1 MLNTFINR
9 PVLSTVISI
18 ILVILGVLGLN
29 ELPVTQYPQ
38 IAPPTVVVRT
48 NFPGAS
54 AKTILESV
62 ITPIEEQI
70 NGVEGM
76 DYMTSTAD
84 NNGTAEIIV
93 YFNQSENPDI
103 AAVNVQNRVARAN
116 PLLPEEVIRN
126 GIITQ
131 KRENSALMYLSFLG
145 KTKDYDD
152 VFVQNYLKINVTP
165 VLQRIQGVGE
175 VSVFGDKSYA
185 IRVWLKP
192 DKLAAYSLQ
201 PSDIINAL
209 NEQSLEAAPGTVG
222 RNAGEAFEYVIQY
235 KGRFDEVKE
244 YQNIIIKSQ
253 NNTDFIRLK
262 DVAEVELDAFS
273 YQSLALTDGE
283 PSVNLGIFQSPG
295 SNARAVIKEITK
307 ELELLSK
314 DFPKGMEY
322 QINYNI
328 DDFLSSSISSLRNTF
343 IIAFVLVF
351 IVVFIFLQDVRTTLI
366 PAIAV
371 PVSII
376 GTFFFLNILGY
387 SINLLTLF
395 ALILAIGIVVDD
407 AIVVTEA
414 IKSKMENGEN
424 DAKKASKEAMSEISG
439 AIISTTLVMAAVFV
453 PVTFLVGPIG
463 IFFEQF
469 GVTLI
474 VAIVISSVN
483 ALTLS
488 PALSALFLK
497 PKDEENGN
505 KPNLIQKF
513 FNGFNRG
520 FDTIKSRYS
529 NSIKYLGNHKWI
541 TPLVLLGAI
550 GVIYLLNQQIPKGFV
565 PTEDR
570 NILFVNIN
578 LPPGASLDRTF
589 EVTETFYKKA
599 SKIAGIRSISLVAGS
614 NFFAGAGSSYALGFI
629 PLDLWGER
637 EADSLSINA
646 IKQKLFGV
654 AATIPDA
661 EMVFFQPPQIPG
673 FGSAGGFAFNIL
685 NEKGADLK
693 ELEQV
698 SGKLLGALNQKNPVE
713 FAQTSFSTSFP
724 QYEINLDVPKIKSA
738 GLGVSQVLETIQGYV
753 GGIYASDFSRFGK
766 QYRVYLQSLPEDR
779 AKIQDFDKIFIRNS
793 SGSMAPI
800 TEFMS
805 FERVYGP
812 QFINRF
818 NLFTSISVNGS
829 VKQGFSSGDAI
840 TEINALK
847 STLPRGY
854 SLGFGSLTREQLEAA
869 GQLSIIFILSI
880 VFIYFFL
887 SAQYESYILPF
898 AVIFSLPLGLL
909 GSFLFCWMFGL
920 QNNIYFQIALI
931 MLVGLL
937 AKNAILIVE
946 FGAQE
951 RKKGS
956 SIFDAA
962 LNAAKTRLRPVIMTS
977 AAFIMGMIPLILASG
992 VGAKGNRSI
1001 GTGAAGGLLLGTL
1014 LLIFFVP
1021 ILFMIFQTLHE
1032 KIVGQPRAFKED
1044 DDDTTE
1050 KTENDA

>member
-1 MLNTFINR
+1 MLKTFINR

-18 ILVILGVLGLN
+18 LLVILGILGLQ

-38 IAPPTVVVRT
+38 IAPPTVVVRA

-62 ITPIEEQI
+62 LTPIEEQI

-84 NNGTAEIIV
+84 NNGAAEIIV
-93 YFNQSENPDI
+93 YFNQNENPDI

-131 KRENSALMYLSFLG
+131 KRENSALIYLSFLG
-145 KTKDYDD
+145 KTKSYDD

-165 VLQRIQGVGE
+165 VLQRIEGVGE
-175 VSVFGDKSYA
+175 VSIFGDKSYA
-185 IRVWLKP
+185 IRVWLSP
-192 DKLAAYSLQ
+192 DKLAAYNLQ
-201 PSDIINAL
+201 PSDVILAL
-209 NEQSLEAAPGTVG
+209 NQQSIEAAPGTVG
-222 RNAGEAFEYVIQY
+222 RNSGEAFEYVIQY
-235 KGRFDEVKE
+235 KGRLDKVEQYEDIV
-244 YQNIIIKSQ
+244 IKSQ
-253 NNTDFIRLK
+253 DNTEFVTLK
-262 DVAEVELDAFS
+262 DVAEIELDAFS

-283 PSVNLGIFQSPG
+283 PSVNMGIFQSPG
-295 SNARAVIKEITK
+295 SNARSVIQEITK
-307 ELELLSK
+307 ELESLSK
-314 DFPKGMEY
+314 DFPEGMEY

-328 DDFLSSSISSLRNTF
+328 NDFLSSSVDSLTNTF

-371 PVSII
+371 PVSIV
-376 GTFFFLNILGY
+376 GTFFFLNLLGY

-414 IKSKMENGEN
+414 VKSKMENGEK
-424 DAKKASKEAMSEISG
+424 DSKKARVEAMREISS

-463 IFFEQF
+463 VFFEQF

-488 PALSALFLK
+488 PALSALILK
-497 PKDEENGN
+497 PEKEKDKGQP
-505 KPNLIQKF
+505 KFIDRF
-513 FNGFNRG
+513 FNGFNHG
-520 FDTIKSRYS
+520 FEIIRSKHSKSV
-529 NSIKYLGNHKWI
+529 KFLGRNKWI
-541 TPLVLLGAI
+541 TAIVLVLTI
-550 GVIYLLNQQIPKGFV
+550 GVIYLLNNQIPKGFV

-589 EVTETFYKKA
+589 EVTKAFYKKA
-599 SKIAGIRSISLVAGS
+599 SKVEGIRSISLVAGS

-629 PLDLWGER
+629 PLDLWDKR
-637 EADSLSINA
+637 QADSLSINA
-646 IKQKLFGV
+646 IKQKLFGI

-673 FGSAGGFAFNIL
+673 FGNAGGFAFNVL
-685 NEKGADLK
+685 NEKGASLK

-698 SGKLLGALNQKNPVE
+698 SGKFIGALNQKKPIE

-724 QYEINLDVPKIKSA
+724 QYELNLDVPKINAANLS
-738 GLGVSQVLETIQGYV
+738 VSEVLETIQGYV
-753 GGIYASDFSRFGK
+753 GGIYAADFSRFGK
-766 QYRVYLQSLPEDR
+766 QYRVYVQALPEDR
-779 AKIQDFDKIFIRNS
+779 SELQDFDKIFIRNS
-793 SGSMAPI
+793 NGEMAPI
-800 TEFMS
+800 TEFMT

-818 NLFTSISVNGS
+818 NLFTSVAVNGS
-829 VKQGFSSGDAI
+829 VKSGFSSGDAI
-840 TEINALK
+840 TNINNLK
-847 STLPRGY
+847 NTLPRGY

-869 GQLSIIFILSI
+869 GQLSTIFILSI

-887 SAQYESYILPF
+887 AAQYESYILPF
-898 AVIFSLPLGLL
+898 AVLFSLPLGLL
-909 GSFLFCWMFGL
+909 GSYLFCWMFGL
-920 QNNIYFQIALI
+920 QNNIYFQISLI
-931 MLVGLL
+931 MLIGLI

-946 FGAQE
+946 FGLQKRQSGA
-951 RKKGS
+951 

-962 LNAAKTRLRPVIMTS
+962 VNAAKTRLRPVIMTS

-1001 GTGAAGGLLLGTL
+1001 GTGAAGGLLIGTVL
-1014 LLIFFVP
+1014 IIFFVP
-1021 ILFMIFQTLHE
+1021 VLFMVFQGLHE
-1032 KIVGQPRAFKED
+1032 KIVGEPSNVKANADDSNKTTRED
-1044 DDDTTE
+1044 
-1050 KTENDA
+1050 A

>member
-1 MLNTFINR
+1 MLKTFINR
-9 PVLSTVISI
+9 PVLSTVVSI
-18 ILVILGVLGLN
+18 ILVILGILGLQ
-29 ELPVTQYPQ
+29 ELPITQYPQ
-38 IAPPTVVVRT
+38 IAPPTVVVRA

-84 NNGTAEIIV
+84 NNGAAEITV
-93 YFNQSENPDI
+93 YFNQNENPDI

-145 KTKDYDD
+145 TTDTYDD
-152 VFVQNYLKINVTP
+152 VYVQNYLKINVTP
-165 VLQRIQGVGE
+165 VIQRIEGVGE
-175 VSVFGDKSYA
+175 VSIFGDKSYA
-185 IRVWLKP
+185 IRIWLQP
-192 DKLAAYSLQ
+192 DKLAAYNLQ
-201 PSDIINAL
+201 PNDVIMAL
-209 NEQSLEAAPGTVG
+209 NEQSLEAAPGTIG
-222 RNAGEAFEYVIQY
+222 RNSGEAFEYTLQY
-235 KGRFDEVKE
+235 KGRYDEVGQYE
-244 YQNIIIKSQ
+244 DIIIKSQ
-253 NNTDFIRLK
+253 DNINFVTLK
-262 DVAEVELDAFS
+262 DIATVELDAFS

-283 PSVNLGIFQSPG
+283 PSVNLGVFQSPG
-295 SNARAVIKEITK
+295 SNARAVIREITK
-307 ELELLSK
+307 ELERLSE
-314 DFPKGMEY
+314 DFPEGMEY

-328 DDFLSSSISSLRNTF
+328 DDFLSSSIDSLTNTF

-351 IVVFIFLQDVRTTLI
+351 FVVFIFLQDIRTTLI

-376 GTFFFLNILGY
+376 GTFFFLNLLGY

-414 IKSKMENGEN
+414 IKSKMENGET
-424 DAKKASKEAMSEISG
+424 DPKKASIEAMSEISG
-439 AIISTTLVMAAVFV
+439 AIISTTLVMAAVFI

-474 VAIVISSVN
+474 VAIVISSIN

-497 PKDEENGN
+497 PDKEKDGS
-505 KPNLIQKF
+505 KPNLVQRF
-513 FNGFNRG
+513 FKGFNKG
-520 FDTIKSRYS
+520 FDTIKTKHSKS
-529 NSIKYLGNHKWI
+529 VGFLGKHKWI
-541 TPLVLLGAI
+541 TAIVILIAAGLIYVL
-550 GVIYLLNQQIPKGFV
+550 NTQIPKGFV

-570 NILFVNIN
+570 NILFVNIT
-578 LPPGASLDRTF
+578 LPSGSSLDRTF
-589 EVTETFYKKA
+589 EVTETFYSKA
-599 SKIAGIRSISLVAGS
+599 SKVAGVRSVSLVAGS

-629 PLDLWGER
+629 PLDLWGKR

-646 IKQKLFGV
+646 IKQKLFGI

-673 FGSAGGFAFNIL
+673 FGNAGGVAFNIL
-685 NEKGADLK
+685 NEKGASLK
-693 ELEQV
+693 ELEKV
-698 SGKLLGALNQKNPVE
+698 SGKFLGTLNQKKPIE

-724 QYEINLDVPKIKSA
+724 QYELNLDVPKIKAAKLS
-738 GLGVSQVLETIQGYV
+738 VNEVLQTIQGYV
-753 GGIYASDFSRFGK
+753 GGIYAADFSRFGK
-766 QYRVYLQSLPEDR
+766 QYRVYVQALPEDR
-779 AKIQDFDKIFIRNS
+779 AELQDFDKIFIRNNQ
-793 SGSMAPI
+793 GEMAPI
-800 TEFMS
+800 SELMT

-818 NLFTSISVNGS
+818 NLFTSIAVNGS
-829 VKQGFSSGDAI
+829 VKQSYSSGDAI
-840 TEINALK
+840 TEIKAL
-847 STLPRGY
+847 SNSLPRGY

-869 GQLSIIFILSI
+869 GQLSTIFILSI

-887 SAQYESYILPF
+887 AAQYNSYILPF
-898 AVIFSLPLGLL
+898 AVLLSLPLGLL
-909 GSFLFCWMFGL
+909 GSYLFCWIFGL

-946 FGAQE
+946 FGLQE
-951 RKKGS
+951 RQSGA

-962 LNAAKTRLRPVIMTS
+962 LTAAKTRLRPVIMTS

-1001 GTGAAGGLLLGTL
+1001 GTGAAGGLLLGTV

-1021 ILFMIFQTLHE
+1021 VLFMVFQHLHE
-1032 KIVGQPRAFKED
+1032 KIVGTSHQTKDESETSHKNNGEHA
-1044 DDDTTE
+1044 
-1050 KTENDA
+1050 